1 MKISQGNPD
10 LWQTL
15 TFHRSHKLLASNHPW
30 LGDNDQS
37 VLMSYGVI
45 AITIP
50 IIRKKEIL
58 EELAKQ
64 GLRDK
69 SSIKLKQEEFL

>member
-1 MKISQGNPD
+1 
-10 LWQTL
+10 
-15 TFHRSHKLLASNHPW
+15 
-30 LGDNDQS
+30 
-37 VLMSYGVI
+37 MSYGVI